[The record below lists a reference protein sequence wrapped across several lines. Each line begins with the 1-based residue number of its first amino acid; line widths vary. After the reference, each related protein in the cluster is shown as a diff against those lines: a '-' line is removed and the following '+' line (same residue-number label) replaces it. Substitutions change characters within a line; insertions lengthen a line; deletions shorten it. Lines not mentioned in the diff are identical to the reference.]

1 MMNLPGGSKAVLL
14 REASVLSSCQPPK
27 KNSKSSV
34 IWSLLFE
41 IKATASAGPQMHGEG
56 AVALGITSAVYPV

>member
-14 REASVLSSCQPPK
+14 QEASVLSSCQPPK

-41 IKATASAGPQMHGEG
+41 IKATTSAGPQMHGEG
-56 AVALGITSAVYPV
+56 AVALGIAAAV